1 MIIFSFEVDT
11 LEIALKEQ
19 QDMVDKIFLVES
31 SATHKGVGNN
41 IIGQPCTSPAKTH
54 LEMKVKLSWIF
65 FKKISRFT
73 LFRKSS
79 ISLNF

>member
-19 QDMVDKIFLVES
+19 QDMVDKIFIVES

-41 IIGQPCTSPAKTH
+41 IIGQTRSSPDQT
-54 LEMKVKLSWIF
+54 L
-65 FKKISRFT
+65 KKIWFYIFYTSAVVKVTWKATATF
-73 LFRKSS
+73 
-79 ISLNF
+79 